1 VKAKNVDPAFASEA
15 NKMINQYARF
25 MPNKEDVFIRG
36 LKPGEKF
43 YVGCWIQES
52 TTIRTVD

>member
-1 VKAKNVDPAFASEA
+1 
-15 NKMINQYARF
+15 MINQYARF

-36 LKPGEKF
+36 LKTGERF

-52 TTIRTVD
+52 TLIRTVD